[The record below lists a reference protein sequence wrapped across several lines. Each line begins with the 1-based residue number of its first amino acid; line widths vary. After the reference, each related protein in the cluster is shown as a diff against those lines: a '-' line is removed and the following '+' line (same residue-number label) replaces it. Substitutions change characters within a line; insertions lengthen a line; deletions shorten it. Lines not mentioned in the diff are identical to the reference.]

1 MADRERLQ
9 RLLGGAQLDPLRRRL
24 RGRYERGV
32 EDGVVTLGKLTPLER
47 AALCGLLGRRP
58 GEGGSLRFSIEDLD
72 IALRDGGLADSLR
85 EALCLLDGPIINR
98 TAQRADVLARW
109 ERVAALDIEPRL
121 AALLA
126 DARAIGMLKRV
137 SGGDS
142 EVATRL
148 CQAASRV
155 LARLPVPAQARS
167 QLAAEALGDAHGLDP
182 GRPVARLVLS
192 ALRRRTA
199 DDEEAESEE
208 TVRET
213 WAASG
218 VLVNE
223 LARPALFLNLP
234 RALAMP
240 GEPAYLSLRTL
251 LRYPPQWELK
261 GRLVFVCENP
271 NLVAIAA
278 DALGPR
284 CAPLVCTDG
293 MPAAAQRALLHQL
306 TGAGAM
312 LRYHG
317 DFDWPGIAIG
327 NFVMRQFGATP
338 WRFSASDYATAAIG
352 IRDGRPAGDASV
364 VAEWDATLSAAM
376 ATEGWAIDEEAVAA
390 ELLRDLS
397 QNTTF

>member
-1 MADRERLQ
+1 MADLERLQ
-9 RLLGGAQLDPLRRRL
+9 RLLGGAQWERLRRRL
-24 RGRYERGV
+24 RARYEHGV
-32 EDGVVTLGKLTPLER
+32 EDGVLTLGKLTPFER

-58 GEGGSLRFSIEDLD
+58 GEGSSLRFRIEDLD
-72 IALRDGGLADSLR
+72 IALRNGGLADSLR
-85 EALCLLDGPIINR
+85 DALHLLDGPIINR
-98 TAQRADVLARW
+98 SEQRADALARW
-109 ERVAALDIEPRL
+109 ERVAALDLEPRL

-126 DARAIGMLKRV
+126 EARAIGMLKRV
-137 SGGDS
+137 AGGDS
-142 EVATRL
+142 TVATRL

-155 LARLPVPAQARS
+155 LARLPAPGQARS
-167 QLAAEALGDAHGLDP
+167 QLAADVLGDAHGLDP

-192 ALRRRTA
+192 ALRRRAA
-199 DDEEAESEE
+199 DDEDADSDE

-213 WAASG
+213 WAAAG
-218 VLVNE
+218 VMVNE

-234 RALAMP
+234 GALAAA
-240 GEPAYLSLRTL
+240 GEPAYLSLRAL
-251 LRYPPQWELK
+251 LRSPPAWELQ
-261 GRLVFVCENP
+261 GSPVFVCENA

-278 DALGPR
+278 DALGAQ

-306 TGAGAM
+306 TEAGAM

-338 WRFSASDYATAAIG
+338 WRFGASDYATAATG
-352 IRDGRPAGDASV
+352 ISDGRPAGDGAV
-364 VAEWDATLSAAM
+364 VADWDAALSAAM
-376 ATEGWAIDEEAVAA
+376 ATAGWAIDEEAVAA

-397 QNTTF
+397 QNATF